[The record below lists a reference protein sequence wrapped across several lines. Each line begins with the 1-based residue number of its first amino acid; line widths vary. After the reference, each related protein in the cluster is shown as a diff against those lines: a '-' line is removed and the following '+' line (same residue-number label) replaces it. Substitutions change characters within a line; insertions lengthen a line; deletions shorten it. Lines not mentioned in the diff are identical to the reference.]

1 MGDVCYMNIDCFE
14 IRHEETRVLSFE
26 NPSKGEG
33 KTVNV
38 PPKTQVG

>member
-1 MGDVCYMNIDCFE
+1 MNIDCFE

-26 NPSKGEG
+26 NFSKGEG
-33 KTVNV
+33 KTGNV